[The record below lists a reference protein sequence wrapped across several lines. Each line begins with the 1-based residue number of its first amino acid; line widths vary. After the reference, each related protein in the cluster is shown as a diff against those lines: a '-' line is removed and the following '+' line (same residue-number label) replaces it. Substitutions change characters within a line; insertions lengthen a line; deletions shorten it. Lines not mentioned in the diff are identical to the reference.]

1 MNDTQTPDQQA
12 LMQQVPKLS
21 NGYRLQWEP
30 AQDSFVVLYPEGMKV
45 LSGSAGEIVQ
55 QCNGEQDVASIIE
68 TLEKKFPGAENLSKD
83 VTDFIVGASTE
94 GWLDV

>member
-1 MNDTQTPDQQA
+1 MNTKDSTDTQSQ
-12 LMQQVPKLS
+12 LNQVPRLA

-45 LSGSAGEIVQ
+45 LSGSAAEIVQ
-55 QCNGEQDVASIIE
+55 QCTGEQDVATIVKN
-68 TLEKKFPGAENLSKD
+68 LEEKFPGVELSKD
-83 VTDFIVGASTE
+83 VLDFVAGASEE

>member
-1 MNDTQTPDQQA
+1 MSNTEQSAQLT
-12 LMQQVPKLS
+12 QVPKLA

-45 LSGSAGEIVQ
+45 LSGSASEIVQ
-55 QCNGEQDVASIIE
+55 QCTGEQNVAAIIKS
-68 TLEKKFPGAENLSKD
+68 LEEKFPDVELAKD
-83 VTDFIVGASTE
+83 VLDFIAGASAE

>member
-1 MNDTQTPDQQA
+1 MNSTGSADTQATLSQI
-12 LMQQVPKLS
+12 PKLA

-45 LSGSAGEIVQ
+45 LSGSAAEIVQ
-55 QCNGEQDVASIIE
+55 QCTGEQDVTTIIA
-68 TLEKKFPGAENLSKD
+68 TLEEKFPGVDLAKD
-83 VTDFIVGASTE
+83 VLDFIAGASAE

>member
-1 MNDTQTPDQQA
+1 MNSTDEQDLLQKVPA
-12 LMQQVPKLS
+12 LA

-45 LSGSAGEIVQ
+45 LSGSAAEIVQ
-55 QCNGEQDVASIIE
+55 QCTGEQSVSDIIE
-68 TLEKKFPGAENLSKD
+68 ALEAKFPGVDTLSKD
-83 VTDFIVGASTE
+83 VIDFIAGASSE

>member
-1 MNDTQTPDQQA
+1 MSHSDETQLKQI
-12 LMQQVPKLS
+12 PKLA

-55 QCNGEQDVASIIE
+55 QCNGENDVATIIAN
-68 TLEKKFPGAENLSKD
+68 LEEKFPNVELSGD
-83 VTDFIVGASTE
+83 VLDFIAGASAE
-94 GWLDV
+94 GWLNV

>member
-1 MNDTQTPDQQA
+1 MNTDSPDTTAQLTQI
-12 LMQQVPKLS
+12 PKLA

-45 LSGSAGEIVQ
+45 LSGSAAEIVQ
-55 QCNGEQDVASIIE
+55 QCTGEQNVAAIIKS
-68 TLEKKFPGAENLSKD
+68 LEEKFPGVELSKD
-83 VTDFIVGASTE
+83 VLDFVAGASSE